1 MSSEDEDIIP
11 GSPELLRSSQVL
23 VPPLPSITPPLD
35 LPRSENYPHHPPLSP
50 IQRPSPQPSPSRDLQ
65 APTTPE
71 RVTTSPTPG
80 PDPDPISP
88 IIRTQAQNRTRSRV
102 VNGGNDS
109 VVHAISDTD
118 DESRDGVDNHSDD
131 QVEAVE
137 IPPQILINNDTPAQG
152 LDASA
157 LDFQEGPATA
167 PSNPLKVGKVVAK
180 VKKNTK
186 GKKRKAADSVDDE
199 SEEGSCCT
207 ICFESWS
214 NSGDHR
220 ISSLRCGHFFGYLC
234 IERWLRGAGASCPNC
249 NEKSTKKDIR
259 VHYVSKLAAIDTSE
273 RDRAVGDLEKVR
285 GELRELQLRQT
296 ELQVRLKLQQE
307 KIDKLE
313 GDNRRFRERGG
324 ELPPPSLIR
333 GGAGGAVG
341 GGGRARLVYQK
352 RHEICRPGT
361 DRDKCCRVLAC
372 SEYHGMIVISQPSAN
387 PLFPG
392 FGVRRFNM
400 LDQKVGS
407 FVGLGREVVRDLA
420 FHPTT
425 PELLLSCGQG
435 KVARITNISSCSEVV
450 KFSCDS
456 EVWAGDWARGG
467 PGTQLYLGTKRSQV
481 LVHDTRDPQG
491 DPTVLTF
498 PGTERRPIIS
508 LISVPACPAAGLPH
522 PGLLVLTLGSLWF
535 WEHRLGDNTFT
546 PHRLPT
552 PQGATF
558 WSLEYEET
566 SRLVLLVCRPS
577 PLSTHLVM
585 ELTST
590 TLPTGRV
597 VTTNTIM
604 TSQGGSYSARSFL
617 RSSLVVTG
625 GEEGMVLLVFS
636 RGTGLGDQKV
646 IVQEV
651 GTGRIQQELPV
662 GKPVLDIKQ
671 ATINQ
676 QNFLAILGD
685 TELVMYKWE

>member
-1 MSSEDEDIIP
+1 
-11 GSPELLRSSQVL
+11 
-23 VPPLPSITPPLD
+23 
-35 LPRSENYPHHPPLSP
+35 
-50 IQRPSPQPSPSRDLQ
+50 
-65 APTTPE
+65 
-71 RVTTSPTPG
+71 
-80 PDPDPISP
+80 
-88 IIRTQAQNRTRSRV
+88 
-102 VNGGNDS
+102 

-118 DESRDGVDNHSDD
+118 DESRDGAENQSDEQD
-131 QVEAVE
+131 EAV
-137 IPPQILINNDTPAQG
+137 IDTLAQVVINNDTPAAAPV

-157 LDFQEGPATA
+157 LDFEEGPATTS
-167 PSNPLKVGKVVAK
+167 SNPANKIDKVVTK
-180 VKKNTK
+180 VKKKTK
-186 GKKRKAADSVDDE
+186 GKKRKAAESVDEE

-214 NSGDHR
+214 NSGEHR
-220 ISSLRCGHFFGYLC
+220 ISSLKCGHFFGYTC

-273 RDRAVGDLEKVR
+273 RDRAVGDLEKVK
-285 GELRELQLRQT
+285 GELRELQLRHT

-307 KIDKLE
+307 KIDKLD

-324 ELPPPSLIR
+324 ELPPPSLVR
-333 GGAGGAVG
+333 ASAGGGAGAAS
-341 GGGRARLVYQK
+341 GRSRLVYQK
-352 RHEICRPGT
+352 RHEICRPGS

-400 LDQKVGS
+400 LDQKLGS

-425 PELLLSCGQG
+425 PELMLSCGQG
-435 KVARITNISSCSEVV
+435 KVVRITNISSCSEVV
-450 KFSCDS
+450 RFTCDS
-456 EVWAGDWARGG
+456 EVWAADWARGG

-491 DPTVLTF
+491 EPVVLTF

-508 LISVPACPAAGLPH
+508 LVSVPACPAAGLH
-522 PGLLVLTLGSLWF
+522 NPGLLVLTLGSLWY
-535 WEHRLGDNTFT
+535 WEHNMGDNTFT

-552 PQGATF
+552 PQGSLF
-558 WSLEYEET
+558 WSMEYEPT
-566 SRLVLLVCRPS
+566 SRLVLVVCKPS
-577 PLSTHLVM
+577 PLSTHLVL

-625 GEEGMVLLVFS
+625 GEEGTVMLVFT
-636 RGTGLGDQKV
+636 RGTGMGDQKV

-651 GTGRIQQELPV
+651 GSGRIQQELSV

-676 QNFLAILGD
+676 QNYLAVLGE
-685 TELVMYKWE
+685 TELMMYKWE